1 MSAFLQTSGIP
12 LLMRNGVSQAPASFF
27 LNLYVA
33 HEPTYPAE
41 GAGRSGEA
49 EPRRRLAELGEQRV
63 TLLIISDQSRSWAI
77 YLNETLDEVLA
88 FHGRTLPGPRYS
100 LEDDEEDLTKGTHVR
115 HLARHLIRT
124 QIVKLEHSEPM
135 VANVELADDSGHH
148 YAVRFERWLRISTP
162 SPGNE
167 RNSQRG

>member
-1 MSAFLQTSGIP
+1 M
-12 LLMRNGVSQAPASFF
+12 
-27 LNLYVA
+27 
-33 HEPTYPAE
+33 
-41 GAGRSGEA
+41 
-49 EPRRRLAELGEQRV
+49 
-63 TLLIISDQSRSWAI
+63 IISDQSRSWAI
-77 YLNETLDEVLA
+77 YLNEALDEVLA

-100 LEDDEEDLTKGTHVR
+100 LEDDEEDLTKGTLVR

-162 SPGNE
+162 SSGNE
-167 RNSQRG
+167 EIVSVDEVRGPTGRTWFIFEPAKQNSGRKMAVQSDNASWSQTI